1 MKTYNRLW
9 TEITSFKNLYL
20 AYKKARKAKPYT
32 CEILEF
38 SLNLEK
44 NLLSIQEELLTN
56 TYIQSKYREFIV
68 FDPKERKIKYL
79 PFKDR
84 VIHHALVNV
93 IEPIFDKRL
102 INTTYACRKGK
113 GTHKALKDIKKV
125 VSHEFKFTGYCLKCD
140 IKKYFPSI
148 NQSILKKLI
157 SRKITCKDTLNLIY
171 KIIDS
176 DHSDFRE
183 NKGIPIG
190 NLTSQLFSNIY
201 LNELDQYVKHK
212 LRIKYY
218 YRCVDDFIILYD
230 SKKELNNYRKKI
242 KYFFKKEL
250 NLEIPNYKTSTFK
263 IKDGIDFVGYK
274 IFPNHIFLRKRNIKR
289 FIKNLKELPFK
300 KNLEENRFMSSI
312 YSYLGH
318 FKFANS
324 YNLVTLI
331 FNKNSAYLTKI
342 NYNKI
347 YAKRGNNE
355 GNCVKL

>member
-9 TEITSFKNLYL
+9 AEITSFKNLVL

-32 CEILEF
+32 NEILQF
-38 SLNLEK
+38 SMDLEK
-44 NLLSIQEELLTN
+44 NLLSIQEELLAN
-56 TYIQSKYREFIV
+56 TYIQSRYREFIV
-68 FDPKERKIKYL
+68 FDPKQRKIKYL

-84 VIHHALVNV
+84 VVHHALVNI

-113 GTHKALKDIKKV
+113 GTHKALKDIKGV
-125 VSHEFKFTGYCLKCD
+125 ISSEFKFTGYCLKCD

-148 NQSILKKLI
+148 NQEILKKLI
-157 SRKITCKDTLNLIY
+157 SKKITCKNTLNLIY

-176 DHSDFRE
+176 DNSE
-183 NKGIPIG
+183 SGKTKGIPIG

-212 LRIKYY
+212 LKIKYY
-218 YRCVDDFIILYD
+218 YRYVDDFIILHD
-230 SKKELNNYRKKI
+230 SKKELNNYKKKI
-242 KYFFKKEL
+242 KYFLKKEL
-250 NLEIPNYKTSTFK
+250 NLEMPTYKTSIFK
-263 IKDGIDFVGYK
+263 IKEGVDFVGYK
-274 IFPNHIFLRKRNIKR
+274 IFPNRVFLRKRNIKR
-289 FIKNLKELPFK
+289 FIKNIK
-300 KNLEENRFMSSI
+300 KWSVITNLNTNRFKSSV

-331 FNKNSAYLTKI
+331 FNKIPVYLTNI
-342 NYNKI
+342 NYKRI
-347 YAKRGNNE
+347 YEKR
-355 GNCVKL
+355 